1 VRAIGKAPLVRIDR
15 FLRPAAIVL
24 AGVMGL
30 ACTLQPVSAEVSLA
44 GGAVV
49 TKGGASGA
57 AVASLGLFTL
67 PAVPLSGSLT
77 VADSGAGFA
86 TTFDAR
92 LALGPT
98 TIGAGLGF
106 GSLGNTKS
114 TSSVYDAALA
124 ERLFEHTSIEAR
136 MYFGANRPSS
146 LFAGLRLS
154 F

>member
-1 VRAIGKAPLVRIDR
+1 MAIALVG
-15 FLRPAAIVL
+15 VL
-24 AGVMGL
+24 WL
-30 ACTLQPVSAEVSLA
+30 ACTMEPASADVSLE

-49 TKGGASGA
+49 TKSGTSGA
-57 AVASLGLFTL
+57 AVASVGLFTL
-67 PAVPLSGSLT
+67 PAVPLSGAVT
-77 VADSGAGFA
+77 VADSGGGFA

-106 GSLGNTKS
+106 GSLGNTRS
-114 TSSVYDAALA
+114 TSSVYDAVLA
-124 ERLFEHTSIEAR
+124 ERIFEHTELEAR
-136 MYFGANRPSS
+136 MYFGPNRPSS